1 MNKIVYMES
10 IKSNQ
15 LCLQSVVWKLFGMLK
30 MASLSE
36 KWLGFT
42 SFTKTLL
49 RERTRIVFLLTLS
62 HMYALESLKISLYV
76 KLSSDNKEIDLCM
89 Y

>member
-1 MNKIVYMES
+1 MSTICSLKTLWNVKNGL
-10 IKSNQ
+10 IKREVT
-15 LCLQSVVWKLFGMLK
+15 LP
-30 MASLSE
+30 
-36 KWLGFT
+36 GFT
-42 SFTKTLL
+42 SFTETLL

-76 KLSSDNKEIDLCM
+76 KLSSDNKEIDLSM